1 MSDVL
6 SFNPNRALTANID
19 AAAAARAFF
28 YDAGTTT
35 LRTVYAD
42 SALTTPHASPLVAN
56 AAGIFPAVY
65 VDGAAVKVVAQD
77 AAGATLYTL
86 DPCVKVAATGATA
99 AQVSFAPS
107 TAAPYT
113 NVQAA
118 IDDLA
123 TVRSGGDADRI
134 INGDMNIWQRGT
146 SGTANGYTAAD
157 RWANSLSGGTVTQSR
172 QAFTLGGALGST
184 QPTYFLRQ
192 TVSGQTLA
200 SQYAITAQNI
210 EGVRSYAGQTITV
223 LGWAKLATGAGNVA
237 IEAVQNF
244 GTDGS
249 PSASVTGINPSS
261 ISLSA
266 SWTPFAAV
274 LNIPSITGKTLGSN
288 GNDYLQ
294 VNFWTSAGSDY
305 NARTNSLGL
314 QTIGVDLWGIHIRAG
329 TWTAADAALYR
340 PRDPGTEL
348 ALCQRYFQT
357 VFGRMAGFA
366 AAGVGNSYSAPLIV
380 QMRATPTVTTSV
392 VENVNVTG
400 AVNVAYGAGQFT
412 HGSTGVASGGF
423 ISSATSTFDAEP

>member
-113 NVQAA
+113 NVQDA

-123 TVRSGGDADRI
+123 VLRNSTAGDRI
-134 INGDMNIWQRGT
+134 FNGDFGVWQRGT
-146 SGTANGYTAAD
+146 SFTTSVIGAD
-157 RWANSLSGGTVTQSR
+157 RWINGVSGGTVTQSR
-172 QAFTLGGALGST
+172 QAFTLGDALGST

-192 TVSGQTLA
+192 AVSGQTLA
-200 SQYAITAQNI
+200 ASVAQTVQRI

-223 LGWAKLATGAGNVA
+223 LGWVKVTSGTANMAV
-237 IEAVQNF
+237 EAEQMF
-244 GTDGS
+244 GTGGS
-249 PSASVTGINPSS
+249 PSANVNGISPTKVA
-261 ISLSA
+261 LTT
-266 SWTPFAAV
+266 SWAPFAVVMA
-274 LNIPSITGKTLGSN
+274 IPSVAGKTLGSGN
-288 GNDYLQ
+288 NDYLAL
-294 VNFWTSAGSDY
+294 NFWTSAGSDY
-305 NARTNSLGL
+305 NSRTNSLGL
-314 QTIGVDLWGIHIRAG
+314 QNISVDLWGIHIRVG

-348 ALCQRYFQT
+348 ALCQRYFT
-357 VFGRMAGFA
+357 VVDAGLAGAALAGITNLYRGQLGVRMRTTPA
-366 AAGVGNSYSAPLIV
+366 VSIV
-380 QMRATPTVTTSV
+380 SSSNTNTTGA
-392 VENVNVTG
+392 NVTAMG
-400 AVNVAYGAGQFT
+400 TSHYQ
-412 HGSTGVASGGF
+412 HSSLGSAAGGF
-423 ISSATSTFDAEP
+423 ISAAIANFDAEL